1 MSHGAPGEA
10 RWVRR
15 EPRRSLPV
23 PDLERIVRTAFPR
36 GQVAEIQPLGD
47 GMRNSNFKFR
57 LDSSP
62 HWFVLR
68 IYEHDPSLCRKE
80 LDLMR
85 LAAGAIPIPEI
96 IHAMPAGF
104 EQLPPFTLSRF
115 VDGISYRELRRGGD
129 LDSIAQASYS
139 AGETLAAIGRFTFE
153 KPGWLAPGP
162 TVGRRLLE
170 GRDPFPRFVDLCL
183 SSANLQRRVTPDL
196 LARAHT
202 LAWSCAPQFS
212 SLENENHLVH
222 GDFNKRN
229 VLVSQKDGRWS
240 VTAVLDWEFAV
251 SGTPLGDFG
260 NFLRYEVSTCP
271 LAEPHFSSGFLK
283 AGGKLP
289 DDWRRLARLIDLI
302 ALCESLTRD
311 ELPGGIAVE
320 LVELVRA
327 TIENRDPQFGSA
339 IG

>member
-15 EPRRSLPV
+15 EPRRSLPA

-36 GQVAEIQPLGD
+36 GQVAEIQSLGD

-57 LDSSP
+57 FDSSP
-62 HWFVLR
+62 DWFVLR

-85 LAAGAIPIPEI
+85 LVAGAIPSTGNNSCE
-96 IHAMPAGF
+96 PAGSSNF
-104 EQLPPFTLSRF
+104 PPFTLSRF
-115 VDGISYRELRRGGD
+115 VDGISFRDLRRGGD

-162 TVGRRLLE
+162 TVGRRSSKDATHSPVLSIYAF
-170 GRDPFPRFVDLCL
+170 RPRIFKGASLGF
-183 SSANLQRRVTPDL
+183 A
-196 LARAHT
+196 ARAHT

-229 VLVSQKDGRWS
+229 VLVSQKCGDWS
-240 VTAVLDWEFAV
+240 VAAILDWEFAV
-251 SGTPLGDFG
+251 SGTPLGRFRQ
-260 NFLRYEVSTCP
+260 L
-271 LAEPHFSSGFLK
+271 SSL
-283 AGGKLP
+283 
-289 DDWRRLARLIDLI
+289 
-302 ALCESLTRD
+302 
-311 ELPGGIAVE
+311 
-320 LVELVRA
+320 
-327 TIENRDPQFGSA
+327 
-339 IG
+339 